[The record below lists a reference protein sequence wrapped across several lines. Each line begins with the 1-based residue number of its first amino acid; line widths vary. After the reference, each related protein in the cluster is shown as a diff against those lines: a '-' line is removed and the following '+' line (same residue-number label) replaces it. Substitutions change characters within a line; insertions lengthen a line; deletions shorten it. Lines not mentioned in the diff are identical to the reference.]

1 MPLSLGSS
9 DGRGREKVMVLGSNL
24 IHHIY
29 NRKNAKIKLLLDLLI
44 YFLRDAYWEYCQWD
58 PSQNERNYKITK

>member
-29 NRKNAKIKLLLDLLI
+29 NIKNAKIKLLLDLLI
-44 YFLRDAYWEYCQWD
+44 YFLRDA
-58 PSQNERNYKITK
+58 